1 MSESK
6 FQAELIR
13 DLKELFPSCI
23 VLKNDANY
31 MQGIPDLIILH
42 GGRWAALECKASMD
56 ARLQPNQ
63 AYYIVEM
70 NAMSYASV
78 ICPENKENVIGELF
92 AALGAGG

>member
-13 DLKELFPSCI
+13 DLKELFPACI

-31 MQGIPDLIILH
+31 MQGIPDLIILN
-42 GGRWAALECKASMD
+42 GGRWAALECKASMN

-63 AYYIVEM
+63 AFYILEM
-70 NAMSYASV
+70 NEMSYASV
-78 ICPENKENVIGELF
+78 ICPENKENVIGELY
-92 AALGAGG
+92 AALGAGR

>member
-1 MSESK
+1 MNESK

-13 DLKELFPSCI
+13 DLKDLFPTCI
-23 VLKNDANY
+23 ILKNDANY
-31 MQGIPDLIILH
+31 MQGIPDLIILN
-42 GGRWAALECKASMD
+42 GGRWAALECKASMS

-63 AYYIVEM
+63 AFYILEM
-70 NAMSYASV
+70 NEMSYASV